1 MRGAGTRDA
10 RARGPDAG
18 ARAVA
23 SAFAGAA
30 RVAVV
35 VIGGVGIASGRTGGA
50 DAARRCVPRARRG
63 APRLAARYRDSNAH
77 AASISDSRG

>member
-1 MRGAGTRDA
+1 VASWTRGAGTRDA

-35 VIGGVGIASGRTGGA
+35 FIGGVGIASGRTGGRTRRG
-50 DAARRCVPRARRG
+50 DAFRARRG
-63 APRLAARYRDSNAH
+63 APRLAARYRDDFLHTPRRS
-77 AASISDSRG
+77 